1 MCAMLLWKIDLLV
14 GLHRRLNNQF
24 DVRMSDYI
32 LILFNINI
40 ILELVVQQ
48 SRSLELI
55 FSRMAFLYVLL
66 VCVRDP
72 LLRS

>member
-1 MCAMLLWKIDLLV
+1 MQCCCGRLIYWMDCIDDS
-14 GLHRRLNNQF
+14 NNQF
-24 DVRMSDYI
+24 DVRMPDYI

-55 FSRMAFLYVLL
+55 FSRMTFLYVLF